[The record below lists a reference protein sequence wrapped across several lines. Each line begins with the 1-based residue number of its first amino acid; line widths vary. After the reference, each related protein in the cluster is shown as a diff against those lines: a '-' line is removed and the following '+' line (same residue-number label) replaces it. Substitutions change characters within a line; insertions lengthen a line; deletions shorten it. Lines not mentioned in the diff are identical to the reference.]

1 MELMGK
7 QIETFQTDGFL
18 VIRNLLLMDQVDEIN
33 VGYQK
38 AISGQIDA
46 HDWKKRINSVSSA
59 QLGDPSAVLGW
70 RQFLYFQQI
79 LSIAKQLNGE
89 DIEVAYDQ
97 LIYKPPHSLIEVL
110 WHQDAGYGPWPE
122 EAVKRGLT
130 CWLALVDATPK
141 QGSMQFIPGS
151 HRQGIYRHYN
161 AQDRNPIGGALEVR
175 LDDQE
180 AVAVSYQAG
189 DCSFHHACTLHY
201 IGRLRIFSNA
211 DGSSAYRLPRKNPLL
226 IYCFFRGQNPFDQGE
241 DD

>member
-1 MELMGK
+1 MGK

-18 VIRNLLLMDQVDEIN
+18 VIRNLLPMDQVDEIN

-46 HDWKKRINSVSSA
+46 HDWKKRINSVS
-59 QLGDPSAVLGW
+59 
-70 RQFLYFQQI
+70 
-79 LSIAKQLNGE
+79 IAKQLNGE

-97 LIYKPPHSLIEVL
+97 LIYNPPHSLIEVL

-201 IGRLRIFSNA
+201 TGPNQTNKERRSFSTHFWPTS
-211 DGSSAYRLPRKNPLL
+211 DIQQR
-226 IYCFFRGQNPFDQGE
+226 
-241 DD
+241 